1 MTDAIDT
8 PFLPQSEP
16 DAQQQ
21 GVDVPGFWLATT
33 DRMGIGVYN
42 GNFRLSP
49 PQAASNIDVATST
62 ASSNFVPGF
71 RFVQSSNTVIT
82 GTIVNTSTLWSGKTI
97 QGASSNFR
105 FTHDSSGTS
114 GAAFV
119 EQIIDISGSPLNPVG
134 ANLRS
139 EFFARSGTW
148 TLRHAR
154 QYLAADGS
162 LAGMPPEVI
171 SSTSAGPAAN
181 NPAGFDTLE
190 SVNPPPAFARYL
202 RWRFIAESSSANGV
216 LELYSLRREP
226 GFERLV
232 LGTGNELGLLSY
244 AGSNLAFSTSSF
256 NRTSILNRQAPAAL
270 TYVLLNVPANASTE
284 LQISDNAL
292 GITASRVTM
301 PFGGSVVAVSYRL
314 STAITAGGASAMQV
328 EVRLGNTTLWTAHTL
343 TTSSAVHGY
352 AVPTGPDGLDS
363 YRFDQGSTIG
373 ARVTTSGTFAPTTLD
388 MAVTLWVALEIA

>member
-1 MTDAIDT
+1 MTDPIDR
-8 PFLPQSEP
+8 PYLPESEP

-33 DRMGIGVYN
+33 DRMGIGIYN

-62 ASSNFVPGF
+62 VGSNFVPGF

-82 GTIVNTSTLWSGKTI
+82 GSIVNTSTLWSGTTI

-105 FTHDSSGTS
+105 FSHDASGTS

-119 EQIIDISGSPLNPVG
+119 EQIVDIGGSPLNPVG

-139 EFFARSGTW
+139 EWFARSGTW
-148 TLRHAR
+148 TIRHAR

-162 LAGMPPEVI
+162 LAGMPPEAI
-171 SSTSAGPAAN
+171 SSTTGGPAAVG
-181 NPAGFDTLE
+181 PGSYDTLE
-190 SVNPPPAFARYL
+190 SVDPPPAFARYL
-202 RWRFIAESSSANGV
+202 RWRYIAESSSANGV
-216 LELYSLRREP
+216 LELYSMRRES
-226 GFERLV
+226 GFDTLPI
-232 LGTGNELGLLSY
+232 GNGSELGALRYS
-244 AGSNLAFSTSSF
+244 GSNLSFSTSTTG
-256 NRTSILNRQAPAAL
+256 RTSILNRQAPAAL
-270 TYVLLNVPANASTE
+270 TYVLLNVPDNASTE

-314 STAITAGGASAMQV
+314 STAITEGGASAMQI
-328 EVRLGNTTLWTAHTL
+328 EVRLGNTTLWTSHTL
-343 TTSSAVHGY
+343 TTTSDVEGY

-363 YRFDQGSTIG
+363 YRFTQGQTIG
-373 ARVTTSGTFAPTTLD
+373 ARVTTSATFAPTTLD